1 MSILPASEHFETF
14 GKDENP
20 IESLGGC
27 GQISKQKR
35 AKTNRV
41 WLGPPN
47 FGSVLEGSHGTPS
60 ISGKSRLVKY
70 YSIWPDVMTGWIGRL
85 DDGFA
90 IEKQGFSA
98 SFPAML
104 VMLACWYFVRWILQ
118 LLVNWLR
125 HFWRDEYE
133 MYSYIFKYFNINT
146 CVYELYV
153 HDTSPFIST
162 TIHMIMICVCIY
174 IYALA

>member
-14 GKDENP
+14 GKDEDP
-20 IESLGGC
+20 IESLGC
-27 GQISKQKR
+27 GQISKL
-35 AKTNRV
+35 AS
-41 WLGPPN
+41 LIGLPN

-60 ISGKSRLVKY
+60 ISGKSRLVKC

-104 VMLACWYFVRWILQ
+104 VMLACWYFVRWLLQ

-133 MYSYIFKYFNINT
+133 
-146 CVYELYV
+146 
-153 HDTSPFIST
+153 
-162 TIHMIMICVCIY
+162 
-174 IYALA
+174 